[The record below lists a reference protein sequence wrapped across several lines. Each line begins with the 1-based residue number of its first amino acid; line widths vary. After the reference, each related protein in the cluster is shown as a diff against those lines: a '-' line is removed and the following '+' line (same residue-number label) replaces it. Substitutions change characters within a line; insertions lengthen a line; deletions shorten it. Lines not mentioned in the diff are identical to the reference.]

1 MRQSL
6 AARTDPCFVW
16 PTLFGPPEFLSSR
29 VPRVSN
35 PGSSLR
41 WANSPDCLFV
51 TADESGKESCVLNFS
66 KIIIN
71 STSPWREQHA
81 RTGRPRLSRSVASH
95 RFVFAPR
102 RARPAAIDFLPRRD
116 TFRNHYSGN
125 AAQLLFLMSE
135 KGAGLETTVT
145 RRAEAYIVAQTT
157 KRDEHR
163 SVARLCAIAK
173 SQKDYWWSTCVR
185 FYYLLA

>member
-16 PTLFGPPEFLSSR
+16 PTLFGPPEFLSAR

-81 RTGRPRLSRSVASH
+81 RTDRPRLSPSVASH

-135 KGAGLETTVT
+135 KGAGHTKGRGVYWRPALSRPASCNSQVT
-145 RRAEAYIVAQTT
+145 KWLLVKYVIM
-157 KRDEHR
+157 
-163 SVARLCAIAK
+163 
-173 SQKDYWWSTCVR
+173 YWPNKKKFALR
-185 FYYLLA
+185 N

>member
-16 PTLFGPPEFLSSR
+16 PTLFGPPEFLSAR

-81 RTGRPRLSRSVASH
+81 RTDRPRLSPSVASH

-135 KGAGLETTVT
+135 KGAGHTKGRGVYCHPDYKT
-145 RRAEAYIVAQTT
+145 RRTALSRPASCNSQVT
-157 KRDEHR
+157 K
-163 SVARLCAIAK
+163 
-173 SQKDYWWSTCVR
+173 W
-185 FYYLLA
+185 LLVK